1 MQNTTSGSSDRGV
14 HMKVIKTDAEYQ
26 SALEEVEKLI
36 SLDPVPGT
44 TEADTAELL
53 TTLVQA
59 YEVKHFPIGIPDA
72 LTAIRFRMEQQ
83 NLSQNDLVPYLGS
96 RSRASEILA
105 GKRPLSLSMIRALH
119 YGLGIP
125 ASVLLQKPSASQKEE
140 DIDWRKFP
148 IKEMV
153 KRGWIQATSISQDNI
168 LEVLRDFFGQI
179 MPSPAMANVYLK
191 KDHVR
196 SHQPVDYYALAAWST
211 RILIRA
217 NALQCPARYQP
228 GVINQDFLRK
238 VAKLSRTED
247 GPSRALD
254 FLLEHG
260 IAVVIEEHLP
270 KTYIDG
276 AAMMAPSG
284 QPVIGLTLRRD
295 RIDNFWFV
303 LMHELVHIWRH
314 VHSPICLFFDDL
326 DEEANTDRQ
335 EKDADEL
342 AREALIPRRVWDRS
356 HAKVLR
362 SPDAAKLLADELAIH
377 PAIVAGRMRWEAKNY
392 KILNQMIGRGQVKR
406 LFPEKSII

>member
-1 MQNTTSGSSDRGV
+1 MQNTTSGSSDRGG

-26 SALEEVEKLI
+26 SALEEIDKLI

-44 TEADTAELL
+44 TEADVADLL

-59 YEVKHFPIGIPDA
+59 YEAKHFPIGIPDA

-148 IKEMV
+148 IKEMI
-153 KRGWIQATSISQDNI
+153 KRGWIQATSITQDNI
-168 LEVLRDFFGQI
+168 HEILRDFFGQV
-179 MPSPAMANVYLK
+179 MPSPAMASVYLK
-191 KDHVR
+191 KDHIR
-196 SHQPVDYYALAAWST
+196 SHQKVDHYALAAWST
-211 RILIRA
+211 RIIICA
-217 NALQCPARYQP
+217 NNLKCPARYQP

-238 VAKLSRTED
+238 VAKLSRSED
-247 GPSRALD
+247 GPWLACD
-254 FLLEHG
+254 FLLQYG
-260 IAVVIEEHLP
+260 IAVIIEEYLP
-270 KTYIDG
+270 QTYIDG

-314 VHSPICLFFDDL
+314 VLSPSSLFFDDL
-326 DEEANTDRQ
+326 DKEASTDRQ
-335 EKDADEL
+335 EKEADEL
-342 AREALIPRRVWDRS
+342 AREALIPRSVWDRS
-356 HAKVLR
+356 HARVLR

-392 KILNQMIGRGQVKR
+392 RILNQMLGLGRVKR
-406 LFPEKSII
+406 LFLERAIH

>member
-1 MQNTTSGSSDRGV
+1 
-14 HMKVIKTDAEYQ
+14 MKVIKTDAEYQ
-26 SALEEVEKLI
+26 SALEEIEKLI

-44 TEADTAELL
+44 TEADAAELL
-53 TTLVQA
+53 TTLIQA
-59 YEVKHFPIGIPDA
+59 YEAKHFPIGIPDA

-125 ASVLLQKPSASQKEE
+125 AAVLLQTPSSSLKEE

-153 KRGWIQATSISQDNI
+153 KRGWIQATSIRQDNI
-168 LEVLRDFFGQI
+168 REVLRDFFGQI
-179 MPSPAMANVYLK
+179 SPSPAMANVYLK

-211 RILIRA
+211 KILISA
-217 NALQCPARYQP
+217 KHLQGSAQYQP
-228 GVINQDFLRK
+228 GVINLEFLRK
-238 VAKLSRTED
+238 VAKLSRSEN
-247 GPSRALD
+247 GPLLARD
-254 FLLEHG
+254 FLLQHG
-260 IAVVIEEHLP
+260 ISVVIEEHLP

-314 VHSPICLFFDDL
+314 VRTSNSLFFDDL

-335 EKDADEL
+335 EKEADEL
-342 AREALIPRRVWDRS
+342 AREALIPRSVWDRS
-356 HAKVLR
+356 HARVLR

-377 PAIVAGRMRWEAKNY
+377 PAIVAGRMRREANNY
-392 KILNQMIGRGQVKR
+392 KILNQMIGLGQVKC
-406 LFPEKSII
+406 LFLEKSIL

>member
-1 MQNTTSGSSDRGV
+1 
-14 HMKVIKTDAEYQ
+14 MKVIKTETDYRC
-26 SALEEVEKLI
+26 ALEEIEKLLE
-36 SLDPVPGT
+36 LDPAPGT
-44 TEADTAELL
+44 TEADKAELL
-53 TTLVQA
+53 TTLLQA
-59 YEVKHFPIGIPDA
+59 YEAKHFPIGLPDA
-72 LTAIRFRMEQQ
+72 ATAIRFRMEQQ
-83 NLSQNDLVPYLGS
+83 NLTQNDLIPYLGT

-105 GKRPLSLSMIRALH
+105 GKRSLSLSMIRALH

-125 ASVLLQKPSASQKEE
+125 ASVLLQKPSVAPKEK
-140 DIDWRKFP
+140 DIEWGKFP
-148 IKEMV
+148 IKEMI
-153 KRGWIQATSISQDNI
+153 KRGWIEASSISRGNI
-168 LEVLRDFFGQI
+168 RESLEDFFGQV

-211 RILIRA
+211 RIMICA
-217 NALQCPARYQP
+217 KALRSPARYQP
-228 GVINQDFLRK
+228 GVINHDLLRK
-238 VAKLSRTED
+238 VAKLSRAED
-247 GPSRALD
+247 GPALARD
-254 FLLEHG
+254 FLLERG

-276 AAMMAPSG
+276 AAMMTPSG

-314 VHSPICLFFDDL
+314 VLSPNSLFFDDL
-326 DEEANTDRQ
+326 DEEPSANRQ
-335 EKDADEL
+335 EKEADDL
-342 AREALIPRRVWDRS
+342 AREALIPRSVWDRS

-392 KILNQMIGRGQVKR
+392 RILNQLVGLSQVRR
-406 LFPEKSII
+406 LFQKKSIL